1 MSTRSPL
8 RRAAI
13 AAVALLTAL
22 VLATPAAAY
31 IIVMKDGSTLT
42 AAKEYEVR
50 GEMAIITLPSGAV
63 TQIEL
68 EKIDQEKTK
77 ETNSRGYGDAQL
89 VDDGTTRQVKKAPD
103 EEERRRQDL
112 STLARRESAL
122 ERPEPRRRAEREEV
136 RTAPRTSAGFTD
148 LSRITR
154 QPFNDLNAASDVQRF
169 FRGQAID
176 GVELYQGT
184 QPDHLYVEIT
194 TASEASVFRALEVAA
209 QALLA
214 AQETH
219 PQALGALEV
228 YLATPDRERA
238 GQFVLTRELA
248 EQLNGGGTEVS
259 QFFLENVQF

>member
-1 MSTRSPL
+1 MPTRKSF
-8 RRAAI
+8 RRALFSAI
-13 AAVALLTAL
+13 A
-22 VLATPAAAY
+22 VLAALALAAPATAY

-42 AAKEYEVR
+42 AAEEYEVR
-50 GEMAIITLPSGAV
+50 GDMAIITLPSGAV

-68 EKIDQEKTK
+68 EKIDQEKTR
-77 ETNSRGYGDAQL
+77 ETNERGYGDARV
-89 VDDGTTRQVKKAPD
+89 VDDGTTRQVNKVPD
-103 EEERRRQDL
+103 DERRRRDL
-112 STLARRESAL
+112 STLARRDTSL
-122 ERPEPRRRAEREEV
+122 ERPEPRRRADRDEV
-136 RTAPRTSAGFTD
+136 RSGARTPAGFAD
-148 LSRITR
+148 LSRIAR
-154 QPFNDLNAASDVQRF
+154 QPFHDLEAASEVQRF

-184 QPDHLYVEIT
+184 ETDHLYVEIT

-214 AQETH
+214 AQKTH
-219 PQALGALEV
+219 PQSLGALEV

-248 EQLNGGGTEVS
+248 EELNGGTEVS